1 MTLLGGTLSS
11 TTSTFLVRYPSKS
24 ANATGTNPPFASPVA
39 DMIALGTIMSSAA
52 CSGPII
58 NFKAGRVDA
67 RDGGAFGVPDPDIS
81 AEEFHERMERVGYN
95 KTEGIQF
102 VACGHTIGWWLSYH

>member
-1 MTLLGGTLSS
+1 MTLSGGTLSS
-11 TTSTFLVRYPSKS
+11 TTNTFLVRYPSKS

-102 VACGHTIGWWLSYH
+102 VACGHTIGWWL